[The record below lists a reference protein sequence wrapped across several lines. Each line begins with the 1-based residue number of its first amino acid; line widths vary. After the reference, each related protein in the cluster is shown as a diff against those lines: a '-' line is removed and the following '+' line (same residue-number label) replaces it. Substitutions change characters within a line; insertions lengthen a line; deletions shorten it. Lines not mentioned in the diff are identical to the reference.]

1 VIKIVALFLLTVFSL
16 TSTLASAE
24 VEDLIERSFSGVSKV
39 NLPAEAKKDIQE
51 RAIQKV
57 SEDLIVELIGEG
69 KFQKNRSLINSK
81 IIRNS
86 AKYIPYLK
94 ATNLAQ
100 NDDEF
105 KMSVLL
111 KINLRD
117 VKHLLQTQGILNEN
131 DTAPEVLPLISWI
144 DRVEGR
150 SFRWWL
156 PIDKNQSAFFI
167 KEGRLLDSALR
178 AAFQKNNF
186 YLLKPIDFSLG
197 MSIPTEF
204 QNEKAAIGD
213 YAQALGQFFNAPL
226 LIDGQVILSRSDRGN
241 SYRIDFRMTAIQVSN
256 GRAIAD
262 VSRRYETEV
271 GLMES
276 KVDKKLREVVDTA
289 ANDLAS
295 QVGEAWQRGS
305 LGTSIVR
312 LTIRGRMTILMIENL
327 KEKIRSEMTQIKN
340 IHERLITSD
349 AVTFE
354 LDTSMTNIELV
365 DKILA
370 LDFEGKKLTSASE
383 NAEEITLKWS
393 K

>member
-1 VIKIVALFLLTVFSL
+1 
-16 TSTLASAE
+16 
-24 VEDLIERSFSGVSKV
+24 
-39 NLPAEAKKDIQE
+39 
-51 RAIQKV
+51 
-57 SEDLIVELIGEG
+57 
-69 KFQKNRSLINSK
+69 
-81 IIRNS
+81 
-86 AKYIPYLK
+86 
-94 ATNLAQ
+94 
-100 NDDEF
+100 
-105 KMSVLL
+105 
-111 KINLRD
+111 
-117 VKHLLQTQGILNEN
+117 
-131 DTAPEVLPLISWI
+131 
-144 DRVEGR
+144 
-150 SFRWWL
+150 
-156 PIDKNQSAFFI
+156 
-167 KEGRLLDSALR
+167 
-178 AAFQKNNF
+178 
-186 YLLKPIDFSLG
+186 
-197 MSIPTEF
+197 
-204 QNEKAAIGD
+204 
-213 YAQALGQFFNAPL
+213 
-226 LIDGQVILSRSDRGN
+226 
-241 SYRIDFRMTAIQVSN
+241 
-256 GRAIAD
+256 
-262 VSRRYETEV
+262 
-271 GLMES
+271 MES